1 MLADGNIYCGCYN
14 IKKRN
19 CLGKVEK
26 NNLKSSEEKHKLIAL
41 LTVYKTGEAYLET
54 IIKTLVARSK
64 YITWNPNFNAGTDWC
79 MLFIVCLLLREI

>member
-1 MLADGNIYCGCYN
+1 MLADGNIYCGCCN

-41 LTVYKTGEAYLET
+41 LTVYKTGEP
-54 IIKTLVARSK
+54 I
-64 YITWNPNFNAGTDWC
+64 
-79 MLFIVCLLLREI
+79 

>member
-1 MLADGNIYCGCYN
+1 MVNGSLLYLFYLNFKVKFSIFLAFMLADGNIYCGCYN

-41 LTVYKTGEAYLET
+41 LTVYKTGEP
-54 IIKTLVARSK
+54 I
-64 YITWNPNFNAGTDWC
+64 
-79 MLFIVCLLLREI
+79 